1 MIVYA
6 HRGASK
12 ELPENTLPA
21 FERAAALGVDAI
33 ETDVHLSHDGV
44 VVVHHDDDG
53 ARMAAVD
60 RRVAE
65 QSFEELSRWDVGFGF
80 RTSEGEFLR
89 ERFRIPR
96 LSEVLE
102 ALPSMRFNI
111 DLKRHDRRM
120 AEEAVALVRR
130 HGAEERVLLT
140 SFDEA
145 TVRAVRA
152 LGYRGQTGLAQRE
165 VLRVLALPAASPKW
179 LRPGGDRVQI
189 PVGVGRLRLATPKVI
204 ARLQK
209 LGYAVDFWVV
219 DDPSE
224 VRRLEAIG
232 ADGVMTDHPAGL
244 ADAGILTGRMRAGAL
259 LAYTQARLR

>member
-21 FERAAALGVDAI
+21 FERAASLGVDAI
-33 ETDVHLSHDGV
+33 ETDVHLSRDGV

-53 ARMAAVD
+53 ARMASTD
-60 RRVAE
+60 RRVADL
-65 QSFEELSRWDVGFGF
+65 SFEELSRWDVGFGF
-80 RTSEGEFLR
+80 RTSDGGFLK

-96 LSEVLE
+96 LSDVLE
-102 ALPSMRFNI
+102 AFPSMRFNI

-120 AEEAVALVRR
+120 AEDAVALVRK

-145 TVRAVRA
+145 TVRAVRG

-165 VLRVLALPAASPKW
+165 ALRVLALPAGAPKW
-179 LRPGGDRVQI
+179 LRPGGNRVQI
-189 PVGVGRLRLATPKVI
+189 PVGVGRLRLATRAVI

-219 DDPSE
+219 DDPTE
-224 VRRLEAIG
+224 VRRLEALG

-244 ADAGILTGRMRAGAL
+244 AEAGILTRRERLGAD
-259 LAYTQARLR
+259 LA

>member
-1 MIVYA
+1 VIVYA

-12 ELPENTLPA
+12 ELPENTMRA
-21 FERAAALGVDAI
+21 FERAASLGVDAI
-33 ETDVHLSHDGV
+33 ETDVHLSRDGV

-53 ARMAAVD
+53 ARMASIG
-60 RRVAE
+60 RRVAD

-80 RTSEGEFLR
+80 RATDGEFLR

-96 LSEVLE
+96 LSDVLE
-102 ALPSMRFNI
+102 AFPSMRFNL

-120 AEEAVALVRR
+120 AEEAVGLVRR
-130 HGAEERVLLT
+130 HGAEGRVLLT
-140 SFDEA
+140 SFDES

-152 LGYRGQTGLAQRE
+152 LGYRGMTGLAQRE
-165 VLRVLALPAASPKW
+165 VLRVLALPSATPKW

-189 PVGVGRLRLATPKVI
+189 PVGVGRLRLATRGVI
-204 ARLQK
+204 ARLQR

-219 DDPSE
+219 DEPSE
-224 VRRLEAIG
+224 VRRLEALG

-244 ADAGILTGRMRAGAL
+244 AEAGLLDGRMRGRSQ
-259 LAYTQARLR
+259 LA